1 MSDLFTGLIEE
12 IGEVSGVFNGTKS
25 ARIVIN
31 ANKIL
36 HDIKVGDSI
45 AVNGVCLTVTDFS
58 LNKFSAD
65 VMPETLRK
73 SSLGKLKIGSK
84 VNLERAMAACG
95 RFGGHI
101 VSGHIDGTGKVLR
114 IEKEDTAIWISIGA
128 SLDLLKYIVLKG
140 SITLDGV
147 SLTAAYVDKNLFKVS
162 IIPHTKEQTTL
173 ITKNIGDELNI
184 ECDVIAKYIEK
195 LIKFDEKSTENNL
208 SITEETLI
216 RTGFI

>member
-1 MSDLFTGLIEE
+1 MFTGLIEE